1 MADPIRLLI
10 HGASGRMGRALLRLA
25 ADDARFDVVA
35 AVSRS
40 GAAIESAS
48 VPVFAGAAVA
58 DIPAFD
64 VAVDFSLPAALPA
77 LLALCEARGAAL
89 VSGTTGLDPELRTRM
104 AQAAHSIPLLW
115 ASNFSLGIVLLE
127 ELLRRAG
134 SAVPW
139 PVSITEIHHVHKLDA
154 PSGTAITL
162 AAAAAQAQG
171 HTPQIE
177 SIREGEVV
185 GTHRIRLQGP
195 GETLEL
201 GHVASDR
208 DIFARGALEAAAKL
222 AGRGAGAW
230 TLPQLLFGGKN
241 AGQADD

>member
-1 MADPIRLLI
+1 
-10 HGASGRMGRALLRLA
+10 MGRAVSRLA
-25 ADDARFDVVA
+25 SADSRFELVA

-40 GAAIESAS
+40 GAAPEQG
-48 VPVFAGAAVA
+48 VPAFGTAELAT
-58 DIPAFD
+58 IPAFD
-64 VAVDFSLPAALPA
+64 VAIDFSLPPGLHALIE
-77 LLALCEARGAAL
+77 LCEARNAAL
-89 VSGTTGLDPELRTRM
+89 VSGTTGLDAEIRTRM
-104 AQAAHSIPLLW
+104 AQAAHSIPVLW

-127 ELLRRAG
+127 DLLRRAAA
-134 SAVPW
+134 AVPW

-162 AAAAAQAQG
+162 AAAAAQAG
-171 HTPQIE
+171 GTTPPIE

-208 DIFARGALEAAAKL
+208 DIFARGALEAAYRL
-222 AGRGAGAW
+222 AARAPGSW
-230 TLPQLLFGGKN
+230 SLPGLLFS
-241 AGQADD
+241 AGSVD